1 MSNNIPKLLTLSMI
15 LICFTLLT
23 AAELSP
29 TPVSNDQMLEERD
42 VLAEYRG
49 GQILR
54 KDVQNKISKLP
65 PNMQGRYQTIDGQ
78 LQVLDIISTEEVFYK
93 KAIDLGIDKAP
104 DVQERIRQVDRRFY
118 LQEYYKRNVS
128 DMVMISE
135 ADMQSYYDENLT
147 LFSVNPNITIH
158 YIQTA
163 SEKDAMD
170 AIAELN
176 AGASFAAVSDKY
188 NQNTYAKGLKGVI
201 KNIRLNGNIPGLGND
216 AALEALIAESSVDP
230 ARVYG
235 PVQSNTGWHI
245 FRKVDRIEGRQ
256 KEFLEVKPEI
266 EQRMR
271 PAKEREILD
280 SIKTTL
286 MAKYGVQIDETMA
299 AKIDLDKKHKN
310 IPIENE
316 ILVSANNPELKYT
329 VTDLLNSFTKLSP
342 QEQIFYIKGGGAPQL
357 LDQDL
362 IQKLLFIEAKAE
374 GYERYFDTN
383 EDYLQLKR
391 NTILRRAFEHLV
403 LDTIEVTDEEIAA
416 RYEQTIESYQ
426 NPAQRSI
433 QVLFFEDMKTA
444 NKAWRA
450 FAKAHKKNNEKN
462 MSKVISKY
470 SLRPQKSLYA
480 NQYDNGIVT
489 GIASD
494 PDFSRRIWDNPVGYL
509 SPVFSANNGDI
520 VFFRTLTEDAKTY
533 KPLTEVQPR
542 IYGMIKQE
550 KEKSRQDT
558 VTEELFV
565 EYDMKKYP
573 ERIQMN
579 LTAEELFTHAD
590 NAARNRNY
598 QDSIIFYDQIV
609 RNFPNGVDDYK
620 ASFMKAF
627 LVAEEMKNKDLA
639 LQLFRSFLEKYPTG
653 DLHESAQFMIDS
665 LEGNLDGFED
675 FE

>member
-1 MSNNIPKLLTLSMI
+1 MNIGKNTILDFLAAKGHQIENNPNSKIDEEQLNLLSKEFAGSAHDKRGGVGSHHWLKNTMKNVVINSTTEAREKAVEDEEEEIFIKNMPAQKQESPKPADAIKPESPKL
-15 LICFTLLT
+15 
-23 AAELSP
+23 P
-29 TPVSNDQMLEERD
+29 
-42 VLAEYRG
+42 
-49 GQILR
+49 
-54 KDVQNKISKLP
+54 
-65 PNMQGRYQTIDGQ
+65 
-78 LQVLDIISTEEVFYK
+78 
-93 KAIDLGIDKAP
+93 GI
-104 DVQERIRQVDRRFY
+104 
-118 LQEYYKRNVS
+118 
-128 DMVMISE
+128 
-135 ADMQSYYDENLT
+135 
-147 LFSVNPNITIH
+147 
-158 YIQTA
+158 
-163 SEKDAMD
+163 
-170 AIAELN
+170 
-176 AGASFAAVSDKY
+176 
-188 NQNTYAKGLKGVI
+188 
-201 KNIRLNGNIPGLGND
+201 
-216 AALEALIAESSVDP
+216 
-230 ARVYG
+230 
-235 PVQSNTGWHI
+235 
-245 FRKVDRIEGRQ
+245 KVVG
-256 KEFLEVKPEI
+256 
-266 EQRMR
+266 
-271 PAKEREILD
+271 
-280 SIKTTL
+280 
-286 MAKYGVQIDETMA
+286 
-299 AKIDLDKKHKN
+299 KIDLDKKHKN

-316 ILVSANNPELKYT
+316 ILVSANNAELKYT

-374 GYERYFDTN
+374 GYERYFGTN

-509 SPVFSANNGDI
+509 SPVFTANNGDI